1 MIRVSW
7 RSLLIALLV
16 NVAVCSVLGGAVA
29 ASRHTRSVEA
39 LDQLIPRE
47 KWAGAGLDKL
57 TAGEQQAL
65 AEDITSLVAGSR
77 MAESGGA
84 VARDRSQWRKL
95 QRHMTKDDVRRLLGE
110 PGLVSVSRFS
120 ESWYYA
126 GGSVTF
132 NGKGR
137 VDMWSED

>member
-1 MIRVSW
+1 MMHVTWPRLVVALSVS
-7 RSLLIALLV
+7 
-16 NVAVCSVLGGAVA
+16 VAVCFALVGAFA
-29 ASRHTRSVEA
+29 ASEHTQSSQG

-47 KWAGAGLDKL
+47 RWAGAGLDKL

-65 AEDITSLVAGSR
+65 AEDISSLVASR
-77 MAESGGA
+77 TAESGGA
-84 VARDRSQWRKL
+84 AGKDRSQWRKL
-95 QRHMTKDDVRRLLGE
+95 QRHMTKDDVRKLLGE

-126 GGSVTF
+126 GGTVTF

-137 VDMWSED
+137 LDLWTED